1 MMKEKYSLVLEGG
14 GAKGAYQIGAYMALK
29 EKGYEFDHIV
39 GTSIGAINGAVI
51 AQGDVEKGIYFWE
64 NSNLDAFDDDE
75 DKDNSNKSIE
85 DYIPKIKSNIK
96 NIVSMAQGEGIIDSK
111 PLWDIVNELVDEEK
125 LRASGIRFGLVTYN
139 LTDKKTEELFIDQ
152 IPEGMARDFVVAS
165 AYHPVFK
172 MEPIDGKYYID
183 GGVTNRI
190 PYSMVEDQKNII
202 IVRTRPR
209 DFRDLRFPKNAIV
222 IEPEEVITKSMDFDA
237 DKAKRHIHLGY
248 LDAMKVIDGLKGREY
263 YFTPIGEKKADKF
276 LRKVFFGNMKDYEE
290 EKGSALT
297 SEVRYFYEVYTHR
310 LAAELNLD
318 RDFTMED
325 LLFALVERELKCL
338 KTDKLKIRSL
348 SDAMEELKNSNEKIG
363 SLNMKILVDGYERQ
377 KS

>member
-1 MMKEKYSLVLEGG
+1 MKEKYSLVLEGG
-14 GAKGAYQIGAYMALK
+14 GAKGAYQIGAYIALK
-29 EKGYEFDHIV
+29 EKGFEFDHVV

-64 NSNLDAFDDDE
+64 HSNLDAFDDD
-75 DKDNSNKSIE
+75 KSNSKKSIE
-85 DYIPKIKSNIK
+85 DYLPMIKSNIK
-96 NIVSMAQGEGIIDSK
+96 NIVNMAHGEGVIDSK
-111 PLWDIVNELVDEEK
+111 PLWDIANELVDEEK
-125 LRASGIRFGLVTYN
+125 LRASEIRFGLCTYN

-172 MEPIDGKYYID
+172 LEPIGGKYYID

-222 IEPEEVITKSMDFDA
+222 IEPGEVITKSMDFDP

-263 YFTPIGEKKADKF
+263 YFAPIGEAKADKF
-276 LRKVFFGNMKDYEE
+276 LRKVFFGNMKEYEE
-290 EKGSALT
+290 EKNRALT
-297 SEVRYFYEVYTHR
+297 SEVRYFYEVYVHR
-310 LAAELNLD
+310 LAADLKLD

-325 LLFALVERELKCL
+325 LLFGLIERELKCL
-338 KTDKLKIRSL
+338 NADKLKIRTL
-348 SDAMEELKNSNEKIG
+348 SDATEEIKNSYEKIG
-363 SLNMKILVDGYERQ
+363 SSTMKLLVDGYERQ

>member
-14 GAKGAYQIGAYMALK
+14 GAKGAYQIGAYIALK
-29 EKGYEFDHIV
+29 EKGFEFDHVV

-64 NSNLDAFDDDE
+64 NSNLDAFDDD
-75 DKDNSNKSIE
+75 KSNSKKSIE
-85 DYIPKIKSNIK
+85 DYLPMIKSNIK
-96 NIVSMAQGEGIIDSK
+96 NIVNMAHGEGVIDSK
-111 PLWDIVNELVDEEK
+111 PLWDIADELVDEEK
-125 LRASGIRFGLVTYN
+125 LRASEIRFGLCTYN

-152 IPEGMARDFVVAS
+152 IPEGMAKDFVVAS

-172 MEPIDGKYYID
+172 LEPIEGKYYID

-222 IEPEEVITKSMDFDA
+222 IEPGEVIAKSMDFDA

-248 LDAMKVIDGLKGREY
+248 LDALKVIDGLKGKEY

-276 LRKVFFGNMKDYEE
+276 LRKVFFGNMKEYEE
-290 EKGSALT
+290 EKDRALT
-297 SEVRYFYEVYTHR
+297 SEVRYFYEVYVHR
-310 LAAELNLD
+310 LAADLKLE
-318 RDFTMED
+318 RDFTMEE
-325 LLFALVERELKCL
+325 LLFALIERELKCI
-338 KTDKLKIRSL
+338 DAEKLKIRTV
-348 SDAMEELKNSNEKIG
+348 SDAIEEIENSYEKIG
-363 SLNMKILVDGYERQ
+363 SLNMKLLVDGYERQ